1 MALLDYVPVA
11 RVDEMPPGER
21 RLVSV
26 DHHAVLLVN
35 LDGTLYAVP
44 DACPHRRWPLSQG
57 ALRGSV
63 LKCARHG
70 WEFDLPSGRAVYP
83 PFGYRL
89 HQLPVR
95 VVEGQIE
102 VAWVEPEVEPAH

>member
-1 MALLDYVPVA
+1 MQQAAYVTVA
-11 RVDEMPPGER
+11 RVDDVPPGTR
-21 RLVSV
+21 RLVAV
-26 DHHAVLLVN
+26 GPHAVLVVN

-44 DACPHRRWPLSQG
+44 NACPHREWPLSQ
-57 ALRGSV
+57 ADLRGAV

-89 HQLPVR
+89 RHLPLQ
-95 VVEGQIE
+95 VVDGAIQ
-102 VAWVEPEVEPAH
+102 VAWTEPEFEPAH